1 MNKTTADVVA
11 TEPCVVTVIRGL
23 PNDRPRSTIA
33 TPSWYFDLYLLT
45 QISFSADLLET
56 LEICYINELTEIFLY
71 INKNDY
77 TEIVQNCELYK
88 KNEGEL

>member
-1 MNKTTADVVA
+1 MNKTTVDVVA

-45 QISFSADLLET
+45 QIWFSADLLET
-56 LEICYINELTEIFLY
+56 L
-71 INKNDY
+71 
-77 TEIVQNCELYK
+77 
-88 KNEGEL
+88 